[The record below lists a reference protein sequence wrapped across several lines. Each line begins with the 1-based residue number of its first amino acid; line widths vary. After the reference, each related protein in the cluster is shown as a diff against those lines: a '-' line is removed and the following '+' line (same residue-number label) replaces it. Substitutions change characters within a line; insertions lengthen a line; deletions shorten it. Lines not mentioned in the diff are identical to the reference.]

1 MKYNFLHI
9 ICWSVLFTCMSACN
23 VLEEPEVP
31 PCNEDNAEI
40 VFTLALE
47 NPVSSRNSWD
57 PNDTDDY
64 PQVIGNRKDNRIV
77 PKQLHVVLYKKD
89 NTYLCKVMNLV
100 YRQLPVTGSTVSNKY
115 QFVGDVPASVLGT
128 NNTLECKI
136 MVFANVPESQI
147 PTTAV
152 STLEDIDFSYSTTN
166 IPMWGV
172 ASFVDD
178 NNTTDVFEGLTLT
191 PGSRTDI
198 GTIYILRAMAK
209 IKVKLAESFNNYNL
223 DGVKINRYNTK
234 GYVLPSGYA
243 TANVTT
249 ALPLYTT
256 GSTTGVLRPNTTVTS
271 SESLDFTPSED
282 NDGSLTIYV
291 PEYQNIGVKT
301 PSTMTVT
308 LADPNDN
315 TKKKDYPL
323 EFKWY
328 EAEEGKHAKNEPFD
342 LIRNHYY
349 EYTITGVNNGNTPS
363 LTVSVE
369 NWDLNQETL
378 SFQDYVSVGKDGQ
391 IAWFEGNN
399 TEGIPITPVKSNSGD
414 KAYVYSNTKDGE
426 VTCKF
431 NISTP
436 VGGTW
441 YASLIGSG
449 EDAFAFKFSD
459 ASQLGTDDVPYASH
473 TATMATGKVGMGPIT
488 LTIKTVSDR
497 PKLVNNEAILQIY
510 VETYD
515 RRTIAVKELL
525 NQADYSGI
533 DMCTLI
539 QTID

>member
-47 NPVSSRNSWD
+47 NPVSSRNSWH
-57 PNDTDDY
+57 PNDIDYY

-100 YRQLPVTGSTVSNKY
+100 YRQLPVTGSTVSNIY

-256 GSTTGVLRPNTTVTS
+256 GSTTGVLRPNTTDTS

-291 PEYQNIGVKT
+291 PEYQNIRVKT

-349 EYTITGVNNGNTPS
+349 EYIITGVNDGLSANLTVTAKEWNLQEVSVNYKAEAATDGKIVWEANVLQNGEVKLGGNTMSTDIKFNLVGPTDGTWTATLIRTEGLS
-363 LTVSVE
+363 GAFSFDGNTVVE
-369 NWDLNQETL
+369 Q
-378 SFQDYVSVGKDGQ
+378 VSGEVGK
-391 IAWFEGNN
+391 
-399 TEGIPITPVKSNSGD
+399 
-414 KAYVYSNTKDGE
+414 
-426 VTCKF
+426 
-431 NISTP
+431 
-436 VGGTW
+436 
-441 YASLIGSG
+441 
-449 EDAFAFKFSD
+449 
-459 ASQLGTDDVPYASH
+459 
-473 TATMATGKVGMGPIT
+473 TAT
-488 LTIKTVSDR
+488 LTIHAM
-497 PKLVNNEAILQIY
+497 NEKVTENCKAKLQI
-510 VETYD
+510 VVKTQD
-515 RRTIAVKELL
+515 GTRTIDVTEML
-525 NQADYSGI
+525 NANH
-533 DMCTLI
+533 LI
-539 QTID
+539 VQSK

>member
-47 NPVSSRNSWD
+47 NPVSSRNSWN
-57 PNDTDDY
+57 PSDTDY
-64 PQVIGNRKDNRIV
+64 NPQVIGNRKDNQIV

-100 YRQLPVTGSTVSNKY
+100 YRQLPVTGSTVSNIY

-152 STLEDIDFSYSTTN
+152 STLEYIDFSYSTTN

-249 ALPLYTT
+249 ALPLYTI

-328 EAEEGKHAKNEPFD
+328 EAEEGKHAKDEPFD

-349 EYTITGVNNGNTPS
+349 EYIITGVNDGLSANLNVIANEWIDATESWEYTDNLQVNKDGMITWLNATPS
-363 LTVSVE
+363 EYAEVIVPKTDSGHIPLRCTF
-369 NWDLNQETL
+369 NL
-378 SFQDYVSVGKDGQ
+378 SAPLD
-391 IAWFEGNN
+391 
-399 TEGIPITPVKSNSGD
+399 
-414 KAYVYSNTKDGE
+414 
-426 VTCKF
+426 
-431 NISTP
+431 
-436 VGGTW
+436 GTW
-441 YASLIGSG
+441 HASLIYAGG
-449 EDAFAFKFSD
+449 VRDAFKLESEIVENGVTKLV
-459 ASQLGTDDVPYASH
+459 SPE
-473 TATMATGKVGMGPIT
+473 GKVGQQATLVIT
-488 LTIKTVSDR
+488 ALNNDVLDENNQVRLKIVVRTKDNRTLVANLCNVEGYEQFTI
-497 PKLVNNEAILQIY
+497 IQ
-510 VETYD
+510 
-515 RRTIAVKELL
+515 
-525 NQADYSGI
+525 NQ
-533 DMCTLI
+533 TN
-539 QTID
+539 

>member
-1 MKYNFLHI
+1 
-9 ICWSVLFTCMSACN
+9 MSACN

-47 NPVSSRNSWD
+47 NPVSSRNSWN
-57 PNDTDDY
+57 PSDTDYY

-77 PKQLHVVLYKKD
+77 PKQLHVVLYQKD

-100 YRQLPVTGSTVSNKY
+100 YRQLPVTGSTVSNIY

-178 NNTTDVFEGLTLT
+178 NKTTDVFEGLTLT

-256 GSTTGVLRPNTTVTS
+256 GSTIGVLRPNTTGTS

-328 EAEEGKHAKNEPFD
+328 EAEEGKHAKDEPFD

-349 EYTITGVNNGNTPS
+349 EYTITGVNDEYNLLLTCEVQPWDVEEIAIDYTDIATYTP
-363 LTVSVE
+363 LGWE
-369 NWDLNQETL
+369 
-378 SFQDYVSVGKDGQ
+378 
-391 IAWFEGNN
+391 EG
-399 TEGIPITPVKSNSGD
+399 TYDEQ
-414 KAYVYSNTKDGE
+414 YSNEQNIYLTKG
-426 VTCKF
+426 TTAIYKF
-431 NISTP
+431 KLESPQTAQI
-436 VGGTW
+436 
-441 YASLIGSG
+441 YASLTNSEDFEIGTQIVDSEIKDTTTG
-449 EDAFAFKFSD
+449 TTSIIKEVTISISAKDETDGIIGRYNETSLRVFAIMDNQESVELD
-459 ASQLGTDDVPYASH
+459 
-473 TATMATGKVGMGPIT
+473 MTGNS
-488 LTIKTVSDR
+488 KTSTQQGVQVAR
-497 PKLVNNEAILQIY
+497 YKI
-510 VETYD
+510 
-515 RRTIAVKELL
+515 
-525 NQADYSGI
+525 
-533 DMCTLI
+533 I
-539 QTID
+539 QNY